1 MVTMFDEAEELEEQ
15 VLEELVEPE
24 AVAEEEVV
32 LAAAV
37 AVLCAPRGTS
47 SQRVQTR
54 CRAGRGFAEL
64 LGALAAPRT
73 LSCVP
78 RILPQR
84 VHTCAFVQY
93 EILNL
98 IFLEKVILLN

>member
-1 MVTMFDEAEELEEQ
+1 MVTMLDEEL
-15 VLEELVEPE
+15 LEPVVPVEPVE
-24 AVAEEEVV
+24 PVAEAV
-32 LAAAV
+32 LAAV
-37 AVLCAPRGTS
+37 VLCAPRGTS

>member
-1 MVTMFDEAEELEEQ
+1 MVTMFDDADELDEPVAVEL
-15 VLEELVEPE
+15 LEVAE
-24 AVAEEEVV
+24 AVAV
-32 LAAAV
+32 AV
-37 AVLCAPRGTS
+37 VLCAPRGTS

-64 LGALAAPRT
+64 LGALDAPRT

-84 VHTCAFVQY
+84 VHTCA
-93 EILNL
+93 
-98 IFLEKVILLN
+98 